1 MLAIKKVV
9 VFSAK
14 IHQYDFQKAFLES
27 QSVVVVFEGNLEELL
42 DIVDVDVEQFTKVLQ
57 SKFYK
62 IQKPKIDRLI
72 DVDVEQREAFV
83 MSKVTN

>member
-1 MLAIKKVV
+1 M
-9 VFSAK
+9 
-14 IHQYDFQKAFLES
+14 
-27 QSVVVVFEGNLEELL
+27 VVVFEGNLEELL
-42 DIVDVDVEQFTKVLQ
+42 DIVDVDVEQFTKVLL
-57 SKFYK
+57 SKFFK